1 MVVMRRI
8 LKWSMRL
15 VLASALLV
23 GSYVGLLHLTGN
35 FHEVIAGELYR
46 SAQPTP
52 AALKGY
58 IQSYGIRTV
67 VNLRGESESDWYKD
81 ETAVAQRLGV
91 NHLNF
96 RMSAGR
102 QLTAEE
108 SFQLIALLRD
118 APKPLLIHCQGGAD
132 RTGLASVIYL
142 QQIANVDEETAEW
155 QLSLLY
161 GHIGLPF
168 VSYAYP
174 MDESWELFE
183 KVLGLP
189 S

>member
-1 MVVMRRI
+1 MRRVVTWSARLGLAAVMSAGAYLGI
-8 LKWSMRL
+8 LQ
-15 VLASALLV
+15 
-23 GSYVGLLHLTGN
+23 LTGN

-46 SAQPTP
+46 SGQPT
-52 AALKGY
+52 AAVLERY
-58 IQSYGIRTV
+58 VQSYGIKTV
-67 VNLRGESESDWYKD
+67 VNLRGESSRDWYLQ
-81 ETAVAQRLGV
+81 ETALTERLGV
-91 NHLNF
+91 KHLDF

-102 QLTAEE
+102 QLTPDEA
-108 SFQLIALLRD
+108 FALISLLRE
-118 APKPLLIHCQGGAD
+118 APKPILIHCHGGSD

-155 QLSLLY
+155 QLSPLY
-161 GHIGLPF
+161 GHIGIPF
-168 VSYAYP
+168 ISYAYP